1 MNLVEKPDMLVIQS
15 ELNTNRFNFRRIIK
29 ILMWLLVPLAVWWS
43 LKDVPLSEISKNLR
57 QIGLPAILILIGI
70 NVFIFILFSFRW
82 WMIIRAQGWEISL
95 LSVIGYRLAGFGI
108 TYFTPGPQF
117 GGEPAQVYLLKVK
130 ESIPVSP
137 AATSVAVDKLLE
149 LLANFSFLLV
159 GVSVIVLSGVLKSAN
174 SLPLILFPILLLTF
188 PVIYLL
194 ALRTD
199 HLPVAYFLGKI
210 SKFKS
215 IGTKHLG
222 RINKISEI
230 ESQVAIFCQ
239 RNVIVLLVGAMLS
252 VVIWVLM
259 VFEFGLMM
267 NYLGVHVNLVQILI
281 ALTAARIAFLL
292 PLPAG
297 LGTLEAGQVMA
308 MGLIGINPVIGISL
322 SLLIRTRDILFG
334 SAGLWVSGYFS
345 R

>member
-1 MNLVEKPDMLVIQS
+1 MNLVEKPDLLVVQS

-43 LKDVPLSEISKNLR
+43 LKDIPLSEISKNLR
-57 QIGLPAILILIGI
+57 QIGLPAVLILIGI

-82 WMIIRAQGWEISL
+82 WMIMRAQGWRISL

-130 ESIPVSP
+130 EGIPLSP
-137 AATSVAVDKLLE
+137 AVTSVAVDKLLE

-159 GVSVIVLSGVLKSAN
+159 GVSVIILSGVMKSADT
-174 SLPLILFPILLLTF
+174 LPLILFPILLLTF

-199 HLPVAYFLGKI
+199 HLPVTYLLGKT

-215 IGTKHLG
+215 MGTKHPG
-222 RINKISEI
+222 RINMIRET

-239 RNVIVLLVGAMLS
+239 RNVIVLLAGAFLS

-259 VFEFGLMM
+259 VLEFGLMM
-267 NYLGVHVNLVQILI
+267 NYLGVQFNLVQVLI

-308 MGLIGINPVIGISL
+308 MGLIGVNPVIGISL
-322 SLLIRTRDILFG
+322 SLLIRARDILFG
-334 SAGLWVSGYFS
+334 SAGLWVGGHFS